1 MRKYS
6 QKSQNRAKFLA
17 KFFFSQFRSF
27 YIIARP
33 NPTHHQPTT
42 NPPPM
47 NQTNQNQQEAM
58 ESTTTNHD
66 QHLHSDQ
73 LNANNHPQGTEYDA
87 VINESM
93 NHIFQ
98 SLQHG
103 LQVNIDNLAAEY
115 SSLIKTYHGQS
126 TMYQERT
133 VEVSQ
138 QMLQLMKSIKP
149 PNFEDVTTPVKPN
162 QQSQAY
168 DNEDHIAQE
177 E

>member
-1 MRKYS
+1 
-6 QKSQNRAKFLA
+6 
-17 KFFFSQFRSF
+17 
-27 YIIARP
+27 
-33 NPTHHQPTT
+33 
-42 NPPPM
+42 M
-47 NQTNQNQQEAM
+47 NQTNQNQQEAV

-98 SLQHG
+98 SLQDG

>member
-6 QKSQNRAKFLA
+6 QKSQNRAKF
-17 KFFFSQFRSF
+17 FFALFIYQVSH
-27 YIIARP
+27 RP
-33 NPTHHQPTT
+33 TPTQPTT